1 LGGFRNLNINCRTAG
16 VFVQGSS
23 HIKNN
28 TPCQDRTVSKTSNN
42 ITVISL
48 SDGAG
53 SCSKSEI
60 GAEISTQFVA
70 DYLCDNFDDLIDEKD
85 EIISKVILEGIVSH
99 LNEKATDLEIT
110 VNEFASTLLFVGVK
124 DDQYLAGHIGDGLI
138 GYFEENE
145 TKVLSIP
152 ENGEHSN
159 ETFFT
164 TTKNALNHFRIYKN
178 NLDNILGFI
187 LMSDGSYESLIN
199 KSTMEPTK
207 ANWDIF
213 SWLLDLNN
221 SKEKIEEALKSNIEN
236 LFIKK
241 TIDDCSLNL
250 LSISITKEELP
261 WFKTFISKIS
271 DTFKSFTTPTPP
283 DG

>member
-1 LGGFRNLNINCRTAG
+1 LNINCRTAG

-23 HIKNN
+23 HINKNA
-28 TPCQDRTVSKTSNN
+28 PCQDRTNSKTLNN
-42 ITVISL
+42 VTVISL
-48 SDGAG
+48 ADGAG

-60 GAEISTQFVA
+60 GAEISTEFVV
-70 DYLCDNFDDLIDEKD
+70 DYLCNNFDDLIDEKD
-85 EIISKVILEGIVSH
+85 EIISKVILEGIVDH
-99 LNEKATDLEIT
+99 LNEKATELEIT
-110 VNEFASTLLFVGVK
+110 VNDFASTLLFVGVK
-124 DDQYLAGHIGDGLI
+124 GDQYLAGHIGDGLI

-164 TTKNALNHFRIYKN
+164 TTKNALKHFRIYKN

-199 KSTMEPTK
+199 KSTIEPTK

-213 SWLLDLNN
+213 SWLLDKNN

-236 LFIKK
+236 LFRKK
-241 TIDDCSLNL
+241 TADDCSLNL
-250 LSISITKEELP
+250 LSISKTEEELP
-261 WFKTFISKIS
+261 WYKTFISKIT
-271 DTFKSFTTPTPP
+271 DTFKIFTTLTPP

>member
-1 LGGFRNLNINCRTAG
+1 MGGFRNLNINCRTAG

-42 ITVISL
+42 VTVISL

-60 GAEISTQFVA
+60 GAEISNQFVA
-70 DYLCDNFDDLIDEKD
+70 DYLCDKFDELINEKD
-85 EIISKVILEGIVSH
+85 EIISKVILEGIVTN
-99 LNEKATDLEIT
+99 LNEKATNLEIS

-124 DDQYLAGHIGDGLI
+124 GDQYLAGHIGDGLI
-138 GYFEENE
+138 GYFEKDEA
-145 TKVLSIP
+145 KVLSIP

-213 SWLLDLNN
+213 SWLLDLSN

-241 TIDDCSLNL
+241 TTDDCSLNL
-250 LSISITKEELP
+250 LSISKTEEELP
-261 WFKTFISKIS
+261 WYKVVISKLT
-271 DTFKSFTTPTPP
+271 DKFKSFTTLTPP

>member
-1 LGGFRNLNINCRTAG
+1 LNINCRTAG
-16 VFVQGSS
+16 VFVQGTS

-28 TPCQDRTVSKTSNN
+28 TLCQDRTVSKTSNN
-42 ITVISL
+42 VTVISL

-70 DYLCDNFDDLIDEKD
+70 DYLCVHFDDLIEKKN
-85 EIISKVILEGIVSH
+85 EIISKIILEGIISH
-99 LNEKATDLEIT
+99 LNKKATDLNLP

-124 DDQYLAGHIGDGLI
+124 GDNYLAGHIGDGLI
-138 GYFEENE
+138 GFFKDNE
-145 TKVLSIP
+145 TIILSIP

-164 TTKNALNHFRIYKN
+164 TSKNALNHFRIYKN
-178 NLDNILGFI
+178 NIENILGFI

-207 ANWDIF
+207 ANWNIF
-213 SWLLDLNN
+213 SWLLDVNN
-221 SKEKIEEALKSNIEN
+221 SEEKIEKALKENIEN

-241 TIDDCSLNL
+241 TTDDCSLNL
-250 LSISITKEELP
+250 LYISKSEEELT
-261 WFKTFISKIS
+261 WYKTILSKIS
-271 DTFKSFTTPTPP
+271 DTFRSFTTPSPP
-283 DG
+283 DGNLRPKE

>member
-1 LGGFRNLNINCRTAG
+1 MNINCRIAG

-23 HIKNN
+23 HVKNN
-28 TPCQDRTVSKTSNN
+28 TPCQDRTFTKTLNN
-42 ITVISL
+42 VTVISL

-70 DYLCDNFDDLIDEKD
+70 DYLCDNFDDLIEKKD
-85 EIISKVILEGIVSH
+85 KIISKIILDGIISR
-99 LNEKATDLEIT
+99 LNEKAFDLDLS
-110 VNEFASTLLFVGVK
+110 VNELASTLLFVGVK
-124 DDQYLAGHIGDGLI
+124 GAQYIAGHIGDGLI
-138 GYFEENE
+138 GYFEENK
-145 TKVLSIP
+145 TIILSTP

-164 TTKNALNHFRIYKN
+164 TNKNALNHFRIYKN
-178 NLDNILGFI
+178 NIENILGFI

-207 ANWDIF
+207 ANWNIF
-213 SWLLDLNN
+213 SWLLDVNN
-221 SKEKIEEALKSNIEN
+221 SEEKIKKALKTNIEN

-241 TIDDCSLNL
+241 TTDDCSLNL
-250 LSISITKEELP
+250 LYIFKSEEELP
-261 WFKTFISKIS
+261 WFKVVWSKLT